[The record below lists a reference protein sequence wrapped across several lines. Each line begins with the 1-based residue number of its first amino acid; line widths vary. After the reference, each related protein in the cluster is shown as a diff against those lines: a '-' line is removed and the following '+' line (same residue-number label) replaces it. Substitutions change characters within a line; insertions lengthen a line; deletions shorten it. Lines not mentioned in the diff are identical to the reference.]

1 MLGNVIL
8 GYVGDRFGRK
18 ILLQWSAVLL
28 SFFTALCA
36 ISVQTVMY
44 MIIRFFCGVFS
55 QGLIL
60 GYSIWMFELI
70 GPKVRSAYFSY
81 SHICFAIGCLLLA
94 VMAACITDWRVLMV
108 VISLS
113 TAIPVL
119 VIRKV
124 PESPSWLM
132 VKGRMHE
139 AKESVVNIA
148 DANGVVL
155 QPFELKKPLGHAESE
170 SKNVLSLFSSTS
182 MAVNTFILLFC
193 WFVICFSFYGVT
205 FSLGD
210 RLGGNRYVNFI
221 LSSLL
226 EVPVH
231 LTVISIADKW
241 VQVMQYSLK
250 LHVF

>member
-1 MLGNVIL
+1 MAVLSSEEVFGIVGEFGRGQKKFYVLLNVFHVVCTFSFMATTFVDFTPDWICMDSVDHYHKLDTKLKSACQYYSEGLCYAKFYRQFETAVSEWELICSDSQWSRYPQILFFFGTMLGNVIL

-119 VIRKV
+119 VIR
-124 PESPSWLM
+124 
-132 VKGRMHE
+132 
-139 AKESVVNIA
+139 
-148 DANGVVL
+148 
-155 QPFELKKPLGHAESE
+155 
-170 SKNVLSLFSSTS
+170 
-182 MAVNTFILLFC
+182 
-193 WFVICFSFYGVT
+193 
-205 FSLGD
+205 
-210 RLGGNRYVNFI
+210 
-221 LSSLL
+221 
-226 EVPVH
+226 
-231 LTVISIADKW
+231 
-241 VQVMQYSLK
+241 
-250 LHVF
+250 